1 MNTFRMTFAAGAL
14 TLAAAT
20 SFAQTPAA
28 TPTAAAA
35 STAMPRVDA
44 RAANQEKR
52 IEQGVA
58 SGQLTAKETHRL
70 DRQQA
75 RIAKAETAAKSDG
88 TVTPAERKKLH
99 AMQGVA
105 SKDIA
110 RQKHDA
116 QTAVAPA
123 PTK

>member
-1 MNTFRMTFAAGAL
+1 MNTFRITFAAGAL

-20 SFAQTPAA
+20 SFAQTP
-28 TPTAAAA
+28 TPAAAA

-44 RAANQEKR
+44 RQASQEKR

-70 DRQQA
+70 DREQA
-75 RIAKAETAAKSDG
+75 RIAKAETAAKADG
-88 TVTPAERKKLH
+88 TVTHAERRHL
-99 AMQGVA
+99 ARLQNGA

-110 RQKHDA
+110 HQKHDA
-116 QTAVAPA
+116 QTAQTAVTPA